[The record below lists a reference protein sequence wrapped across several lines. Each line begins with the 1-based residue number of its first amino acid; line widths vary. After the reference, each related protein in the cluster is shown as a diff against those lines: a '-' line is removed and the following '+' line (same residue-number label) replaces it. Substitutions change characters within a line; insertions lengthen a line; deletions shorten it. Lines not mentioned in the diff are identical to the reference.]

1 MSMVRKFRCPEA
13 NDHRESKDGTDGTIR
28 SVGKSWL
35 FRRMITSQIENY
47 IAGRRESPNVNLP
60 NKSETPT
67 NLWHC

>member
-35 FRRMITSQIENY
+35 FRGMITSQLENY
-47 IAGRRESPNVNLP
+47 CREKRVS
-60 NKSETPT
+60 
-67 NLWHC
+67 